1 MTMENKKK
9 TNAPVVRILSV
20 AMAVIGV
27 VACVFAVRLQK
38 QQQPFGLGD
47 YSDADVAALE
57 ESFDRSGSDKDLVE
71 LLKALCYQAEVA
83 DNHSMDGDIAKY
95 GSELLS
101 RAKAGETDLSL
112 LDEETVMLELIGL
125 IKEYGAA

>member
-1 MTMENKKK
+1 
-9 TNAPVVRILSV
+9 
-20 AMAVIGV
+20 
-27 VACVFAVRLQK
+27 
-38 QQQPFGLGD
+38 
-47 YSDADVAALE
+47 
-57 ESFDRSGSDKDLVE
+57 
-71 LLKALCYQAEVA
+71 
-83 DNHSMDGDIAKY
+83 MDGDIAKY